1 MGAKLNGKHTK
12 TDYGLKLLA
21 IEIGIPETLSEREQL
36 PGRNAYVN
44 TGNRGIFGQRP
55 IKLTFKCSE
64 DYYEWIE
71 RIEKVSADINGR
83 EVEVELDEKPG
94 YFYFGIATVSTTKEN
109 GVISN
114 FEISI
119 LADPFKYGSQI
130 SVSIGTAGSKEIEVQ
145 GNYET
150 PCIIELVPSG
160 AISKYTI
167 KGAARDPVTGEAE
180 DITIKSLS
188 AGKTIVIDGEAC
200 LVTEDGLNKYSDTEM
215 WEFPTL
221 LSGNNTLTFESS
233 SVPCNV
239 TVKYRP
245 RSI

>member
-55 IKLTFKCSE
+55 IKLTADRTG
-64 DYYEWIE
+64 DYADWLESIAK
-71 RIEKVSADINGR
+71 ISADINGQ

-119 LADPFKYGSQI
+119 LADTFKYGSQI
-130 SVSIGTAGSKEIEVQ
+130 SVPVGTAGSKEIEVQ
-145 GNYET
+145 GDYET

-160 AISKYTI
+160 AITKYTI

-180 DITIKSLS
+180 DITIKNLS
-188 AGKTIVIDGEAC
+188 AGKTVVIDGEAC

-221 LSGNNTLTFESS
+221 LSGSNTLVFESS

-239 TVKYRP
+239 TIKYRP

>member
-12 TDYGLKLLA
+12 TDYGLKLLS

-44 TGNRGIFGQRP
+44 TGNQGIFGQRP
-55 IKLTFKCSE
+55 IKLTADRMG
-64 DYYEWIE
+64 DYADWLEGIAK
-71 RIEKVSADINGR
+71 ISADINGR
-83 EVEVELDEKPG
+83 EVEVELDENPG
-94 YFYFGIATVSTTKEN
+94 YFYYGIAAVSTTKEN
-109 GVISN
+109 GVISD

-119 LADPFKYGSQI
+119 LADPFKYGSQ
-130 SVSIGTAGSKEIEVQ
+130 VSLFVGTASSKAVEIQ
-145 GNYET
+145 GDYET

-160 AISKYTI
+160 AISEYTI

-180 DITIKSLS
+180 DITIKNLS